1 MSDDRS
7 TKLAGELEGAAE
19 QSIAWWRMILSQP
32 IDAENGSLL
41 RAQGVA
47 AAAAVNAQLRADAM
61 RLRSMRADK
70 ALERLL
76 VMLAAKEKC
85 VPASMH
91 LLVSHETI

>member
-19 QSIAWWRMILSQP
+19 QSIAWWRAVLQRP
-32 IDAENGSLL
+32 IDEENGSLL

-61 RLRSMRADK
+61 RLRSMRVDA
-70 ALERLL
+70 ALEKLIQ
-76 VMLAAKEKC
+76 MLASKEGK
-85 VPASMH
+85 VPNPSMA
-91 LLVSHETI
+91 LLD

>member
-19 QSIAWWRMILSQP
+19 QSIAWWRAILQRP
-32 IDAENGSLL
+32 IDEENGSLL

-61 RLRSMRADK
+61 RLRSMRADR

-76 VMLAAKEKC
+76 QKLTEQERI
-85 VPASMH
+85 VPVSALG
-91 LLVSHETI
+91 LLD